1 MTGWNVSH
9 WREVNETL
17 PDTVN
22 LEHASY
28 SVYMYKFNSDWIGQ
42 GHCFKTATMVS
53 VKGTKGQ
60 ETMEQYNNSITILL
74 YYSQRRIS

>member
-1 MTGWNVSH
+1 MVELLATDVKLTKLCMMLLIH
-9 WREVNETL
+9 
-17 PDTVN
+17 
-22 LEHASY
+22 EHAGY

-60 ETMEQYNNSITILL
+60 ETMEQCNNSITILL
-74 YYSQRRIS
+74 YSSQRRIS